1 MFDEARKQADRI
13 ESTQYPVLSTWR
25 CIAILVA
32 AWSFSSFTNAQ
43 EAGTPAGQFQ
53 ATFREWN
60 TLEAELT
67 KRQREYEAA
76 PVATRGELKKQYEQ
90 LVEQSSE
97 LLKKLGSAA
106 EAAYAAAPNTDK
118 NVTRTLIG
126 ILVFHYRQD
135 QYEKALEIAK
145 LLEQHN
151 CPETAAFSIAGSAAY
166 ANDDFET
173 AERYL
178 LKADK
183 ADKLDP
189 QGKDLLAALPAGKK
203 AWAAEQ
209 AIREK
214 EKTADDLPRVKLE
227 TNKGTI
233 VIELF
238 ENEAPQ
244 AVGNFVNLVEKKFY
258 DGLTFHRV
266 LAGFMAQGGDPTGS
280 GSGGPGYKIYCE
292 CQKPEARK
300 HFRGTLSMAHA
311 GKDTGGSQFFLT
323 FGPATHLDGRHTAF
337 GRVVEGFDVLAKI
350 QRRDPQSPNPPTP
363 DKIVKAE
370 VIRKRD
376 HAYEP
381 VKVK

>member
-1 MFDEARKQADRI
+1 MRDADRNKGLSI
-13 ESTQYPVLSTWR
+13 TQHFVRNTSRY
-25 CIAILVA
+25 IAILVI
-32 AWSFSSFTNAQ
+32 AWSFSSFASSQ
-43 EAGTPAGQFQ
+43 EPAKPAEQFRVV
-53 ATFREWN
+53 FREWN
-60 TLEAELT
+60 ALEAELT
-67 KRQREYEAA
+67 KRQREYETAPAA
-76 PVATRGELKKQYEQ
+76 SRGELKKQYEQ

-97 LLKKLGSAA
+97 VLDKLGTAA
-106 EAAYAAAPNTDK
+106 EAAYSAAPNADK
-118 NVTRTLIG
+118 DVTRTLIG
-126 ILVFHYRQD
+126 ILIFDYRQD
-135 QYEKALEIAK
+135 QYDKALAIAK
-145 LLEQHN
+145 LLDQHN
-151 CPETAAFSIAGSAAY
+151 SPEAGAFAIAGQAAY

-189 QGKDLLAALPAGKK
+189 RGKDLLASLPVQKK
-203 AWAAEQ
+203 ALAAEQ
-209 AIREK
+209 AIRDK
-214 EKTADDLPRVKLE
+214 ETAADDLPRVKLE

-233 VIELF
+233 VVELF
-238 ENEAPQ
+238 ENQAPQ
-244 AVGNFVNLVEKKFY
+244 AVGNFVNLVEKHFY

-292 CQKPEARK
+292 TDKPEARK

-337 GRVVEGFDVLAKI
+337 GRVIEGMDVLAKL

-370 VIRKRD
+370 VVRKRE

-381 VKVK
+381 TKVK

>member
-1 MFDEARKQADRI
+1 MRDTGRERDFA
-13 ESTQYPVLSTWR
+13 SSQYLVLSAWQVFAFLFVI
-25 CIAILVA
+25 CCHGLA
-32 AWSFSSFTNAQ
+32 ALGQ
-43 EAGTPAGQFQ
+43 EPKNPAEQFR
-53 ATFREWN
+53 AVFREWN

-67 KRQREYEAA
+67 KRQREYETSPA
-76 PVATRGELKKQYEQ
+76 ATRGELKKQYEQ

-97 LLKKLGSAA
+97 VLAKLGSAA
-106 EAAYAAAPNTDK
+106 EAAYAAAPNADK
-118 NVTRTLIG
+118 DVTRTLIG

-135 QYEKALEIAK
+135 QYDKVLGIAK

-151 CPETAAFSIAGSAAY
+151 SPEAAAFAIAGQAAY

-189 QGKDLLAALPAGKK
+189 RGRDLLASLPAQKK
-203 AWAAEQ
+203 ALAAEQ
-209 AIREK
+209 AIRDK
-214 EKTADDLPRVKLE
+214 EAAADDLPRVKLE

-244 AVGNFVNLVEKKFY
+244 AVGNFVNLVEKHFY

-292 CQKPEARK
+292 TDKPEARK

-337 GRVVEGFDVLAKI
+337 GRIIEGQDVLAKI
-350 QRRDPQSPNPPTP
+350 QRRDPQSPNPATP

-370 VIRKRD
+370 VVRKRD